1 MLLIRNQIV
10 TAMYLEVNKN
20 DHVQGPVNAPI
31 ELIEYADYQCPY
43 CKKAYHIVK
52 DIQKKLGDKVKF
64 VFRNFP
70 LTELHPHALHA
81 AIAAEIAASHG
92 KFWEMHDFLFENQ
105 NALDDYYLLE
115 YARKLGINAAEFET
129 DFGKDRFYQKVKDDY
144 DSGLENDVQG
154 TPTFFVNGEQF
165 DGNWSGIP
173 EPPAHNH
180 LSCLQPIPGWEA
192 PSGSPPRQRS
202 CL

>member
-1 MLLIRNQIV
+1 MVLLFRNQIV
-10 TAMYLEVNKN
+10 TVMYLEVNKN

-43 CKKAYHIVK
+43 CRKAYYIVK
-52 DIQKKLGDKVKF
+52 DIQKKFGNKVKF

-81 AIAAEIAASHG
+81 AIAAEIAASDG
-92 KFWEMHDFLFENQ
+92 KFWEMHDLLFENQ

-144 DSGLENDVQG
+144 DSGLENKVEG
-154 TPTFFVNGEQF
+154 TPTFFVNGEAF
-165 DGNWSGIP
+165 DGNWMTSEFI
-173 EPPAHNH
+173 EY
-180 LSCLQPIPGWEA
+180 LESLISE
-192 PSGSPPRQRS
+192 
-202 CL
+202 

>member
-52 DIQKKLGDKVKF
+52 DIQKELGDKVKF

-92 KFWEMHDFLFENQ
+92 KFWEMHDLLFENQ

-115 YARKLGINAAEFET
+115 YARKLGINAA
-129 DFGKDRFYQKVKDDY
+129 DDY

-165 DGNWSGIP
+165 DGNWMNSEFLEYLESLIVK
-173 EPPAHNH
+173 
-180 LSCLQPIPGWEA
+180 
-192 PSGSPPRQRS
+192 
-202 CL
+202 

>member
-1 MLLIRNQIV
+1 MMLLIRNQIV

-43 CKKAYHIVK
+43 CRKAYHIVK
-52 DIQKKLGDKVKF
+52 DIQKKLGDKVQF

-92 KFWEMHDFLFENQ
+92 KFWEMHDLLFENQ

-115 YARKLGINAAEFET
+115 YAKKLGINAAEFET

-154 TPTFFVNGEQF
+154 TPTFFVNGEVF
-165 DGNWSGIP
+165 DGNWTTSEFI
-173 EPPAHNH
+173 EY
-180 LSCLQPIPGWEA
+180 LESLI
-192 PSGSPPRQRS
+192 SK
-202 CL
+202 

>member
-81 AIAAEIAASHG
+81 AIAAE
-92 KFWEMHDFLFENQ
+92 MM
-105 NALDDYYLLE
+105 
-115 YARKLGINAAEFET
+115 LGSERYIE
-129 DFGKDRFYQKVKDDY
+129 
-144 DSGLENDVQG
+144 
-154 TPTFFVNGEQF
+154 
-165 DGNWSGIP
+165 
-173 EPPAHNH
+173 
-180 LSCLQPIPGWEA
+180 
-192 PSGSPPRQRS
+192 
-202 CL
+202 